1 MDNEKLS
8 NLRQRWRRNGR
19 EIRGIVAT
27 LAVLVVALGTA
38 VSLFLAAFTQ
48 TRPTYCGQK
57 HEHTTACYS
66 NPRADVE
73 TAKKWEKT
81 LPAFEEET
89 PRITKLVDVVRS
101 QVGYS
106 ESKDNYAVEGDEL
119 RGYTRYGA
127 WDGDPYEPWNATFVN
142 FCLHYAGIDAGV
154 FAPKSADESREDA
167 KDAQDESGD
176 AVEED
181 AAEDG
186 ANEEASQEQ
195 DLVLEQA
202 STTEDY
208 DVPQDDDP
216 LAGADQDADPGEDTS
231 WYADVQW
238 DDEDQSTD
246 DNAANNVADDTSWT
260 DDVSW
265 DDELQDTENGEDA
278 ANGEDAENSDDS
290 GASDAGASDAGE
302 SQEDDDAD
310 KATEQQKAP
319 RTAEEWKQ
327 RLSDAGLYVAASDAK
342 PQAGDLVF
350 LQEPTDEAAA
360 SKVSNKDSKGSEA
373 KGKKSSEASDAKAD
387 QEIEISADD
396 VAGVESDDKD
406 KSQPEN
412 KPLRVAIVTD
422 VNNKKGLVRIAEGDA
437 SDEVDETWYPASDP
451 EIVGYGTM
459 PSELRDELAAYKKL
473 VAERKAAEEE
483 AAKKAAE
490 EEAARKAEEEAA
502 RKAAEEEAAKKA
514 AAEEEAARKAAE
526 EEAAKLEAEL
536 KEVPQ
541 VLTAE
546 ADGFR
551 ISANLAGQAQ
561 EGYTLQIKPLKATK
575 KRLAAVEEGLT
586 QELPDGATKQAHVD
600 ADDVVLFDISIR
612 DKDGNEVELGKKVR
626 ITATPLEDANQQASA
641 ESAASDQTPEVVH
654 LATEGTEVLNAKPK
668 DEGFSFATK
677 SLSPFAFVFTV
688 DFEYQG
694 YTWSMAGESSALLS
708 TVLSELNV
716 SDFTIDDVT
725 DATFSNP
732 KLVEVTEVAPAEPDG
747 QRDWQLKSLK
757 AFTTSETLTLT
768 LADGSTVVI
777 DVTDTAD
784 DDAMAKAYDDP
795 QHIRRRLARVEFYD
809 GNALVGDSENTSE
822 SMVVRPGH
830 EYTMRLHFSENE
842 NLSGDAGQLPDSG
855 IMYYDIP
862 NNVHISPKVFDEN
875 YQVKFDI
882 TLDRKHTL
890 ADNVVTYV
898 PANGNVPAY
907 LKVEWN
913 TADTENYKRLKASPR
928 TTFMLSFPY
937 TTVDAENVN
946 EISFSETV
954 KLNVEKDQT
963 YDVELEKECVHDE
976 TDPSMITYTVTAT
989 ALGDV
994 KNVVLTDAMGE
1005 ALTYQY
1011 DKAENASPGVSV
1023 TYKDSEGQNTS
1034 YEDSNIGAVTQSD
1047 RGFSLQ
1053 LNSLKGGDKAIFT
1066 YRAKVDFAKLG
1077 GQDNIEI
1084 TSRNTVTAKNQEG
1097 EELDQTYQVLEDI
1110 VNYLQ
1115 IGKARGVDITYYDKD
1130 DQVLVN
1136 TTEKPHATADWAYMY
1151 VPWTVIYNPDG
1162 KIDVEGATITDKI
1175 WKGAKNVTT
1184 YDQTKPL
1191 TITAYSA
1198 VNYTKGDAGANDSFT
1213 LKDGCETVVLVDG
1226 TGEHNGWD
1234 ALDEVTDYLD
1244 DAHLSTWSWTIPPKD
1259 GTDRKENN
1267 HYTYVIT
1274 YYTKVLNDANRKS
1287 GYVGNQASEN
1297 IADIT
1302 RDKSVEFPGVGPDYD
1317 VEIDKKYLQDDY
1329 VTETVRDPDTGKTK
1343 TVTNVYTQ
1351 WEVTFDRRVSGQDR
1365 ALVEDT
1371 LPHTEINGVVY
1382 TDTFESAGYKETDD
1396 WNTHK
1401 HGNYSETTD
1410 QNGEVTSTNHGW
1422 QVTGLRDSEIC
1433 IPRVSTDQYDVVF
1446 WFYTSYTGNK
1456 DDLNNREGLQ
1466 ASTIRTDENN
1476 NEQHDPITITFW
1488 TKNSNTWIQST
1499 AEGRAPSEHW
1509 NYVHLILNGKEAIDK
1524 EFAIPKP
1531 TPEINKKQVEAG
1543 TWTKD
1548 GVTLPVYRYTLSLS
1562 GLSDEVFQKDDQDN
1576 PTQLVISD
1584 TFDATLDYIPVSSFT
1599 GTDGTEATVDGYE
1612 VKLNGRSNSDGC
1624 FYQASPVVT
1633 KAGDVSQ
1640 WQATLT
1646 GGTDITQATQQDVT
1660 RMGKGN
1666 TKTLTIT
1673 IPYAE
1678 TMKKDVLDEEGHQ
1691 LVIEGRPQK
1700 AYASTYEVSYY
1711 LALDQTGVQKV
1722 AQDMID
1728 EEKRDPANFNYNSI
1742 ATSRSLKNTAKV
1754 NSYDGQSIL
1763 NEADWTF
1770 AYNLKPVQKQLLS
1783 YDSSSELAT
1792 YKIEINPLKVKVNN
1806 GERYSVQDSYT
1817 NMAVDFQTVN
1827 IVTEPASAR
1836 KDVEWSYHS
1845 NKGTFWVPDET
1856 KVTIT
1861 YEGWPVGK
1869 RDNDDLTFS
1878 NTASI
1883 GGYEAE
1889 VKHDTKLDVEHSGYA
1904 SSYRVRVFKFED
1916 DNMDKT
1922 LPGAVFQLFEEGEDG
1937 EPVAM
1942 KYGVSSGVSE
1952 ENNNNSFGAWN
1963 ASDDSEW
1970 QSVTW
1975 EKANTAGILHY
1986 TTAKDQASE
1995 ANSFIPTPER
2005 HYEGDN
2011 IYFITG
2017 NGGNENGKSE
2027 QSGFAEIMLS
2037 QSRDGLS
2044 LKKNKQYYLREVLVP
2059 DEHYK
2064 EDIDWRFI
2072 IGDADDY
2079 DNYVY
2084 ADDSV
2089 MQVSNASVDRVLTV
2103 HKDFVDLT
2111 SGGKITNSK
2120 NNSIDYDLIKNT
2132 EFEIV
2137 GTDKEDDSKVVY
2149 RKVVPYSSFMA
2160 VYTPIEGSTKSKRE
2174 YLLIIH
2180 DLPEGNYTVKELR
2193 TSGLIKDANGQLVD
2207 GIRLTTSVEDA
2218 SATTTTVKKEGGQVL
2233 STTNAFR
2240 TEYDGLNTN
2249 DSYFKFEVTKAED
2262 TIAGTV
2268 TKTAAE
2274 ATFTNIYTDEPPVTL
2289 SLTKEWSNGGKDGFT
2304 PKKAEFALYADGVKY
2319 NLTEYNGVS
2328 APGSINSSG
2337 NIVLTVVDNAA
2348 SPWTT
2353 TATITNLPM
2362 YQDGSIEHKIEWTVK
2377 EVSATYNMGGNTSD
2391 ITVDV
2396 AQNDLLNEHFLVT
2409 AETGNPT
2416 SDHRYSFNFGDQSSE
2431 QGSAT
2436 LTNTLNKLITVE
2448 VVKSWADGN
2457 NNHGNDSVFVDIY
2470 RVTKDTIAGQSNPNY
2485 QSLASDANRV
2495 IENYELNAANNW
2507 TFHNEMMERFDDN
2520 DNKEYQ
2526 YFALERSVAG
2536 YTQSQARSD
2545 STGQQQITI
2554 TNTKHAD
2561 ARRGTLSIHKDV
2573 SGLPDGFSKT
2583 YKFTLWNSG
2592 KYMAEDGS
2600 LYADRQEISVEA
2612 GQTKTISNV
2621 KLGTYIL
2628 EEVEDEARV
2637 GGYTLAS
2644 TNVSAVVNGGTAV
2657 STSGHTAEITVTD
2670 ASADP
2675 NVTVASPQ
2683 TTVTV
2688 ANTYAQDQSSASK
2701 TKFTF
2706 GKLWAMPAADEDN
2719 PNAGDS
2725 TTLPWPNGITTTMQ
2739 IRRRLANQ
2747 ESSNDSFVLTYEITK
2762 NAQGNIET
2770 AYKSGTFDGN
2780 PPELVV
2786 GTGDNVTSYSHYTF
2800 SLNGLPKYDTSGGE
2814 WVYYA
2819 QETAVV
2825 DAQSTNLLHANETGR
2840 QFVRSYGYVDGIGA
2854 YSVPNKQDAAA
2865 NSARV
2870 EYAINRLKITDAIN
2884 IPVQKS
2890 INGWTDWGSNA
2901 SNKYPSFTFML
2912 YDSLNRVVTDDEGNP
2927 VTFSSND
2934 QGFAEFDATPY
2945 IDLNQ
2950 LYWRKYNETVKQKDE
2965 ATGEETSVTTL
2976 KQTITGTFT
2985 FSIKEVAQAA
2995 PNLLDALSPYQGITY
3010 FSGKATITF
3019 KIDYNWMEGKLV
3031 TTARVTNESSQPA
3044 GTEGK
3049 AVITNTYNPAKTQ
3062 LTVTKTWD
3070 DANNQDGYRRPVKF
3084 KVNATYKQK
3093 DGNGYVD
3100 VPIDKVWTVGT
3111 GANGTKTQVPIDLDE
3126 YRITVNPGDGNTSSK
3141 TVTLPKYYEGH
3152 LVSYTAQEMRSED
3165 ATLSDKYNEVPAVAK
3180 IGSKY
3185 YPSLREAVD
3194 DASAGATIVLL
3205 ADDDQSF
3212 ATGGI
3217 IINKNLTINGNY
3229 HTVKGLTEYGIHNV
3243 TINASSPDEE
3253 FDGTGGSNAHG
3264 FFVQSGNVTIKN
3276 LNMTQFGDSD
3286 YVNKFGL
3293 VPVLTATNYNG
3304 TLKLENVDI
3313 DKFNRQAICI
3323 FGGTFQI
3330 TGGTINGNGTNKD
3343 ADKGKDHFQQG
3354 IEIRGGT
3361 GTVNGTTVRGMGSN
3375 LGYPGIGI
3383 VSWSTGTVTL
3393 KNVDVDVEGIGVEA
3407 DYNTVAIDGNKTY
3420 VKATEKALFVEDA
3433 GTLNVTGGTYIGPIA
3448 VGTAT
3453 TDAGSKINVSGGEFT
3468 QKVLDT
3474 QCATGYVPSEQLA
3487 DGMWTVLQET
3497 QQTPVSQG
3505 SNQDVTVPV
3514 PTAVQSLVYN
3524 GQEQVGVASG
3534 EGYTLTGNTA
3544 TNAGVYEA
3552 TATLKTG
3559 YAWADA
3565 NFNGK
3570 VSWSIGR
3577 APATVK
3583 VNDVVITEGETNP
3596 TLTCT
3601 VTGTFGDDTL
3611 SYTAPTSSKT
3621 AAGTYTINAS
3631 GDAVQGNYDVTY
3643 ESGSFVILPNTP
3655 AEVGE
3660 NAIAYIMAASG
3671 TVTSYNTVEDLVA
3684 AIAAASGDDCA
3695 VVHLLKNVTLDKP
3708 LHIDKKVIIDG
3719 ASSTSGETY
3728 TIQPSEN
3735 YTYRTEAPKE
3745 LAFMEVSGTGDLI
3758 MSNVT
3763 IDAAQKHRAIRVSGG
3778 KLTLN
3783 SGAKVTN
3790 GTTATSYIGG
3800 VYMTGKSQLIMNG
3813 GEISGNTVPA
3823 YSADGYLQY
3832 TADLWIGS
3840 EAKGTMNGGKVV
3852 NLFVNSN
3859 AYAKPSAGFTQNGGE
3874 VTNAFIEYD
3883 RAEKASLTYT
3893 SGALTNLYI
3902 SQDDA
3907 SANSDKHS
3915 AVQPVTEP
3923 AAGTT
3928 YSAGSAVACIG
3939 SGTSA
3944 KYFTSF
3950 EAAVN
3955 DAHADETITL
3965 LASSTTSSMVSLNKS
3980 ITVDLNG
3987 YTLSAASN
3995 TDKAFEVVGDAKLT
4009 INGTTANSAFVGRIN
4024 VGKKSN
4030 NNGNLELNGG
4040 TYSCGSGQTVVHVNG
4055 TCKNSSVTIK
4065 NATITSP
4072 DDNGIQLN
4080 GDGTYVIEDSSISGA
4095 TAVYLKAGKLTV
4107 AGSWITSTASSHT
4120 DYTYS
4125 SSGSNPTGDAIVVD
4139 SCHYPGGNPTLELG
4153 VGNQIAVSAN
4163 SGNVQVGYY
4172 EYNTSQS
4179 GYAPGVVTATTS
4191 GGTAPDI
4198 TLPVGYDWAKSGNE
4212 TYAISETRTVTSIYA
4227 GSLSADGKAVE
4238 SQDVVIGQKATK
4250 PSDPTRTD
4258 KTFLGWYYTDSN
4270 NDEVK
4275 FDFNTS
4281 ITADITLTAK
4291 WEDIVTAPTSET
4303 QYTNV
4308 HVPETVNVSVT
4319 KAWVHNGK
4327 TEDLPTQMK
4336 VRLVAKYGNHKTVNE
4351 DTISQAQ
4358 YAAWRSTAAG
4368 TTNYSSMFDEVTLT
4382 ATDSWSKT
4390 WNNLPRFAP
4399 GEQGKQVT
4407 YTIEEVETVTVNEAK
4422 STVSTIPI
4430 GYHQTDYVA
4439 GEQIEVANNPGTYS
4453 QSDTITNTYESVNI
4467 PIQKVWQDDDDRDSK
4482 RPQNI
4487 TMALSAVAG
4496 KGTAEEESITIP
4508 SDEFVNSAG
4517 TQIAATQ
4524 TLSGNENTWSN
4535 TTSWANL
4542 PAYYHGKPITYTVA
4556 EQSVPEGYEA
4566 SGDPVGTA
4574 VVPEGDTNNTH
4585 SVTNTHAIER
4595 TTVSLTK
4602 TWRDNKDQ
4610 DGKRPGIVAYANTFV
4625 HFYAELGGDETKTE
4639 FKMQEDEIS
4648 GASGYHYL
4656 YVASDSEQTPYMV
4669 DGMNLK
4675 AHLVESSDGRDYV
4688 ITYENLPKKKNTGSA
4703 SVDIAYSVTE
4713 TDDEGHVLQPGDTST
4728 HKNLS
4733 TNSNNDTYLYHIYTA
4748 MSSAA
4753 DDDGNASYAVTN
4765 EYEPDFI
4772 DVKAKKTWTFKD
4784 GLSDEEKVAL
4794 GNQIQLKLV
4803 AKDGTTEIDTST
4815 WANAQVYD
4823 HVYNVTPQQSLTR
4836 VDANTFEWQYTW
4848 QKLPKYVPGK
4858 KGQLVT
4864 YTVEEVASTIPDGYH
4879 MTATSVNTSSSPVER
4894 TKTGEVEVTNTYED
4908 VTVSAKKTWYDAN
4921 NQDGLRKTVKFQ
4933 LQEQAVGDD
4942 GEYGDWT
4949 PVDVSNTDIVG
4960 VNPQTLDQQTTDITN
4975 SVTTATWSKL
4985 PAWKKNQRVNYRV
4998 VEIPADGTD
5007 SLGAYLPGY
5016 SQTNNPAVLTY
5027 PGTAASS
5034 SPNYTLGGDT
5044 DGVIT
5049 NKHTPAIKNVTFVK
5063 KWDHK
5068 GASNILTTAQFK
5080 ETLHL
5085 WARVGT
5091 TGDVYEIGDS
5101 SHWNPVFATDWKS
5114 DDNTTVTEDGNGNY
5128 VVTVMNLPVNK
5139 PKREATASE
5148 EPLEYYLTEAE
5159 VPTGTTGAAD
5169 INTLLG
5175 YYTQTYPTGTD
5186 HPANTTGE
5194 STTQNAQTEYLQNTR
5209 QTGNLTINKVVE
5221 SDLAGDN
5228 DIDFSFTVTASPAV
5242 TGEYAV
5248 RYTGRTED
5256 LLTGNK
5262 LVFNDG
5268 TATQTIRLRNG
5279 QGITITGLPVG
5290 VTYTVTEAQ
5299 ETDFEI
5305 PQYQYSTDGGTTYTS
5320 YISNATNQPY
5330 ACKMTTSGRSVRF
5343 KNIRKK
5349 NDLTISK
5356 TVHSAVQGD
5365 KSREFTFKV
5374 TLNDTSISKSYN
5386 TVKTAAD
5393 NTTTTGSVA
5402 FTNGVAT
5409 GIKLKHG
5416 ERLKIEGL
5424 PVTVGYTVEE
5434 VFNDDETAKYT
5445 AVGPQTGKIGS
5456 SEASSVSFTNTRQ
5469 TGTLKLTKKLLNA
5482 IPTDEGDTFYF
5493 NVRLR
5498 GDDVQSGQTEGQPLV
5513 LDANAPITVKSGN
5526 NSWTLNTT
5534 SNDHP
5539 YYDAT
5544 EGIIRNVPVVWHAAT
5559 QTSIAGGTTTIEG
5572 LPWGATYTV
5581 TEVSVNTPITGNPG
5595 NITKETRKTNDTGTI
5610 VDTSQ
5615 SQNADANTAS
5625 FQNTRKTG
5633 SLSINKHV
5641 VSPVTQEKASTC
5653 AYSVEVQLNT
5663 THKVGG
5669 ENKSVSEFTPT
5680 FTRTNGADY
5689 ENPPAFD
5696 QDGKAT
5702 ITLHQDETVTISGIP
5717 TDVTYTVTE
5726 PNTNPEYFNKTYGIY
5741 DSDTNKY
5748 VDTTHQYASGGIP
5761 TNDTA
5766 KTQVINTRKLG
5777 DLVVSKAVN
5786 SAVASDKTHNYH
5798 FKVELTSPV
5807 SGQTLDAGKYTGDSG
5822 MEFRSGNDANT
5833 AEFDLCDQGRKTATG
5848 LPVGWTYTVTES
5860 ASTGSGAADL
5870 SKFNTTWT
5878 KTVTANGSGTTTNE
5892 DNGSGYACPVSSASG
5907 GSGQTQ
5913 TTYSIEE
5920 DTTSAI
5926 EFLNTRKTGQ
5936 LQLTKTVRS
5945 PFGKEKDAT
5954 YQFKVSLQMPANGGT
5969 PEPITYA
5976 FDATN
5981 CTGNTVQFSQGV
5993 ATINVQGRQDR
6004 PIVISGLPID
6014 AEYAVT
6020 EVVNNTDTFEIGAA
6034 QYNKIVSTST
6044 TPVADDRASHVI
6056 EENVTYGAAV
6066 TNTRTK
6072 VPVSILKVSATYA
6085 GTKLEGAVFTLTAP
6099 DDSDLRTRLGWTTK
6113 QLVSDAQGYLCEDG
6127 GTKRFELLPSD
6138 GLYTLEEVK
6147 APLGYHKLA
6156 QAATFKV
6163 TPDGVVYTD
6172 SIHPQNCVE
6181 TNDSDTPANR
6191 VVHVNVANTTGA
6203 ELPSTGGSGLTLVCV
6218 VGCVYVALAVAVVL
6232 LLKRNRGAT
6241 SA

>member
-57 HEHTTACYS
+57 HEHTAACYS
-66 NPRADVE
+66 NPKADVE

-81 LPAFEEET
+81 LPASEEET

-142 FCLHYAGIDAGV
+142 FCLHYAGIDAGM
-154 FAPKSADESREDA
+154 FAPKSADDSQEDA

-176 AVEED
+176 AVEEV

-202 STTEDY
+202 SATEDY

-216 LAGADQDADPGEDTS
+216 LAGANQDADLGEDTS

-246 DNAANNVADDTSWT
+246 DNAANNVADDTSLT
-260 DDVSW
+260 DNVSW
-265 DDELQDTENGEDA
+265 DDESQDTEN
-278 ANGEDAENSDDS
+278 SDDA

-302 SQEDDDAD
+302 AQQDDDAD

-350 LQEPTDEAAA
+350 LQEPADEAAA
-360 SKVSNKDSKGSEA
+360 SKNGNRAESQTKQ
-373 KGKKSSEASDAKAD
+373 KKTDDQDAESS

-502 RKAAEEEAAKKA
+502 RKAAEEAAKKA
-514 AAEEEAARKAAE
+514 AAEEEAARKAVE

-536 KEVPQ
+536 MEVPQ

-561 EGYTLQIKPLKATK
+561 EGYTLQVKPLKATK

-626 ITATPLEDANQQASA
+626 IAVTPLEDANQQASA

-716 SDFTIDDVT
+716 SDFSIDDVT
-725 DATFSNP
+725 DVTFSNP
-732 KLVEVTEVAPAEPDG
+732 ELVDVALQEQDG
-747 QRDWQLKSLK
+747 QRDWLLVSLK
-757 AFTTSETLTLT
+757 PFTTSEKLT
-768 LADGSTVVI
+768 LALTDGSAVVI
-777 DVTDTAD
+777 DVTDTAN

-809 GNALVGDSENTSE
+809 GNALVGDSDNTSE

-842 NLSGDAGQLPDSG
+842 NVSGDAGQLPDSG

-862 NNVHISPKVFDEN
+862 SNVHISLKAFDEN
-875 YQVKFDI
+875 HQVKFDI
-882 TLDRKHTL
+882 VLDRKHTL

-907 LKVEWN
+907 LMVEWN
-913 TADTENYKRLKASPR
+913 TTDTENYKRLKASPR

-937 TTVDAENVN
+937 TTVDADNVN
-946 EISFSETV
+946 EIFFSDSI

-963 YDVELEKECVHDE
+963 YDVELEKEYAHDE

-994 KNVVLTDAMGE
+994 KNVVLTDTMGE

-1011 DKAENASPGVSV
+1011 DKQEGADPGVSV
-1023 TYKDSEGQNTS
+1023 TYKDSEGNSTS
-1034 YEDSNIGAVTQSD
+1034 YDNSNIGAVTQSD

-1084 TSRNTVTAKNQEG
+1084 TSRNTVTAKNQQG

-1115 IGKARGVDITYYDKD
+1115 IGKARNSVEYYEHDETTNTDIKITD
-1130 DQVLVN
+1130 
-1136 TTEKPHATADWAYMY
+1136 TEHPGEQQDHYVANHWDYMS
-1151 VPWTVIYNPDG
+1151 VKWTVIYNPDG
-1162 KIDVEGATITDKI
+1162 KIDVEGATISDKV

-1191 TITAYSA
+1191 TITAYSS
-1198 VNYTKGDAGANDSFT
+1198 VDYTKGDAGANDSFT

-1234 ALDEVTDYLD
+1234 ALDEVADYLD

-1287 GYVGNQASEN
+1287 GYVGNQASES

-1302 RDKSVEFPGVGPDYD
+1302 RDKSVEFPGIGPDYD

-1351 WEVTFDRRVSGQDR
+1351 WEVTFDRRASGQDR

-1382 TDTFESAGYKETDD
+1382 TDTFESAGYVEAND
-1396 WNTHK
+1396 WSTYK
-1401 HGNYSETTD
+1401 HGNYAETT
-1410 QNGEVTSTNHGW
+1410 QNGKTTSNHGW
-1422 QVTGLRDSEIC
+1422 EVEGLKDSEIC
-1433 IPRVSTDQYDVVF
+1433 IPRVSADQYDVVF
-1446 WFYTSYTGNK
+1446 WFYTHYTGNK
-1456 DDLNNREGLQ
+1456 DDLNNSEGLL

-1476 NEQHDPITITFW
+1476 NEQHDPIKIKFW
-1488 TKNSNTWIQST
+1488 TKNNNTWIQST

-1531 TPEINKKQVEAG
+1531 TPEITKTHVQAG
-1543 TWTKD
+1543 TWTPTYD
-1548 GVTLPVYRYTLSLS
+1548 SGADAPNAGITLPVYRYTLAIN
-1562 GLSDEVFQKDDQDN
+1562 GLSDDLFKEVDGKR
-1576 PTQLVISD
+1576 QLVITD
-1584 TFDATLDYIPVSSFT
+1584 TFDASLDYIPLESVSPDAMST
-1599 GTDGTEATVDGYE
+1599 NVTVNIGTESEPVNET
-1612 VKLNGRSNSDGC
+1612 R
-1624 FYQASPVVT
+1624 VVT
-1633 KAGDVSQ
+1633 FDSRSKSDEKLHQVSPAITDETAVSEWDAKFSGGDNTTVATEPVAKA
-1640 WQATLT
+1640 
-1646 GGTDITQATQQDVT
+1646 
-1660 RMGKGN
+1660 MGKGD
-1666 TKTLTIT
+1666 TKTIT
-1673 IPYAE
+1673 IAIDYDEAMKHEVRDDTGKPYASE
-1678 TMKKDVLDEEGHQ
+1678 KVFG
-1691 LVIEGRPQK
+1691 
-1700 AYASTYEVSYY
+1700 STYEVSYY
-1711 LALDQTGVQKV
+1711 LALDHAEVKRV
-1722 AQDMID
+1722 AQEMINT
-1728 EEKRDPANFNYNSI
+1728 EKEDPANFDYSNT
-1742 ATSRSLKNTAKV
+1742 ATSRSLSNIAKV
-1754 NSYDGQSIL
+1754 TSYEGTAFS

-1770 AYNLKPVQKQLLS
+1770 AYNLNPVQKQLLS

-1883 GGYEAE
+1883 GGYESE
-1889 VKHDTKLDVEHSGYA
+1889 VEHKTKLDVEHSGYA

-1937 EPVAM
+1937 KPAAM

-1986 TTAKDQASE
+1986 TTPTDQASE

-2017 NGGNENGKSE
+2017 NGGNANGKSE

-2103 HKDFVDLT
+2103 HKDFIDLT
-2111 SGGKITNSK
+2111 SGGKITDDK
-2120 NNSIDYDLIKNT
+2120 GSINYDLIKNT

-2137 GTDKEDDSKVVY
+2137 GTDKGDSSKVVY

-2218 SATTTTVKKEGGQVL
+2218 KATTTKVVKEGGQVL
-2233 STTNAFR
+2233 ETTSAFK
-2240 TEYDGLNTN
+2240 EEHDGGSAE

-2274 ATFTNIYTDEPPVTL
+2274 ATFTNIYTDNPPITL
-2289 SLTKEWSNGGKDGFT
+2289 SLTKEWSNGGKSGFA

-2328 APGSINSSG
+2328 APGSINPSG
-2337 NIVLTVVDNAA
+2337 NIVLTVGDNAE

-2353 TATITNLPM
+2353 TASITNLPM
-2362 YQDGSIEHKIEWTVK
+2362 YKDGSIEHKIAWTVK

-2391 ITVDV
+2391 ITVDA

-2409 AETGNPT
+2409 ANTDTPT
-2416 SDHRYSFNFGDQSSE
+2416 SDRRYSFNFGDQSSE

-2457 NNHGNDSVFVDIY
+2457 ENHDNDSVFVDIY
-2470 RVTKDTIAGQSNPNY
+2470 RVTKDTIQAQADPSNPDY
-2485 QSLASDANRV
+2485 QSLATDVNRV

-2507 TFHNEMMERFDDN
+2507 TFRNELMERFN
-2520 DNKEYQ
+2520 EETNKYYQ

-2536 YTQSQARSD
+2536 YTQSQTRSD
-2545 STGQQQITI
+2545 TTDQQQITI
-2554 TNTKHAD
+2554 INTKHAD
-2561 ARRGTLSIHKDV
+2561 TQRGTLSIKKDV

-2600 LYADRQEISVEA
+2600 LHADKQEISVTA
-2612 GQTKTISNV
+2612 GDTKTISNV

-2628 EEVEDEARV
+2628 EELEDEAQV
-2637 GGYTLAS
+2637 GGYTLTLTS
-2644 TNVSAVVNGGTAV
+2644 ISAAVNGGTAV
-2657 STSGHTAEITVTD
+2657 TTSGRTAEITVTEN
-2670 ASADP
+2670 A
-2675 NVTVASPQ
+2675 Q

-2719 PNAGDS
+2719 PNTGDS

-2762 NAQGNIET
+2762 NSQGSLET
-2770 AYKSGTFDGN
+2770 TYKSESSTVPQGTFTTN
-2780 PPELVV
+2780 APALVV
-2786 GTGDNVTSYSHYTF
+2786 GTGDNVTNYNHYTF
-2800 SLNGLPKYDTSGGE
+2800 SLDGLPKYDTSGNE
-2814 WVYYA
+2814 WVYYT

-2825 DAQSTNLLHANETGR
+2825 DAENRNLLNAQNGTGR
-2840 QFVRSYGYVDGIGA
+2840 QFVTSYGYVDGIGA

-2870 EYAINRLKITDAIN
+2870 ECAINRIKITEAIN

-2890 INGWTDWGSNA
+2890 INGWIDWGAGS
-2901 SNKYPSFTFML
+2901 SDDYIPSFTFML

-2927 VTFSSND
+2927 ITFTSNE
-2934 QGFAEFDATPY
+2934 QGLAEFDVTPY

-2950 LYWRKYNETVKQKDE
+2950 LYWRQYNETTKQTDE
-2965 ATGEETSVTTL
+2965 TTGEVTSVTTF
-2976 KQTITGTFT
+2976 KQTIAGSYTFA
-2985 FSIKEVAQAA
+2985 IKEVAQAS
-2995 PNLLDALSPYQGITY
+2995 PNTLDALSPYHGVTY
-3010 FSGKATITF
+3010 FNGKATITF
-3019 KIDYNWMEGKLV
+3019 KIDYNWMDGQLV
-3031 TTARVTNESSQPA
+3031 TTARVTNESAQPV

-3049 AVITNTYNPAKTQ
+3049 AVITNTYDPGKAQ

-3100 VPIDKVWTVGT
+3100 VPINKVWTVGS
-3111 GANGTKTQVPIDLDE
+3111 GANGTKTQVPIDLNE
-3126 YRITVNPGDGNTSSK
+3126 YRITVNPGEGNTSSK

-3152 LVSYTAQEMRSED
+3152 LISYTAQEMRSED
-3165 ATLSDKYNEVPAVAK
+3165 ATLSDKYNEVPAIAK

-3194 DASAGATIVLL
+3194 DASAGATIELL
-3205 ADDDQSF
+3205 ADDTESF
-3212 ATGGI
+3212 KTGGI

-3343 ADKGKDHFQQG
+3343 ADNGKDHFQQG
-3354 IEIRGGT
+3354 IEIRGGS
-3361 GTVNGTTVRGMGSN
+3361 GTINGTTVRGMGSN

-3383 VSWSTGTVTL
+3383 VSWSAGTVTL
-3393 KNVDVDVEGIGVEA
+3393 NNVDVDVDGIGIEPDA
-3407 DYNTVAIDGNKTY
+3407 HAITITGNRTY
-3420 VKATEKALFVEDA
+3420 VKGTDKALFVEDA
-3433 GTLNVTGGTYIGPIA
+3433 GTLNVTEGTYIGTIA

-3487 DGMWTVLQET
+3487 DGMWTVVQAA

-3514 PTAVQSLVYN
+3514 PTAVQGLVYN
-3524 GQEQVGVASG
+3524 GQEQVGVEPG

-3544 TNAGVYEA
+3544 TDAGSHEA

-3583 VNDVVITEGETNP
+3583 VNDVVITTDETNP

-3601 VTGTFGDDTL
+3601 VTGTFGNDAL
-3611 SYTAPTSSKT
+3611 SYTAPSLSGTS
-3621 AAGTYTINAS
+3621 AGAYTITAS

-3643 ESGSFVILPNTP
+3643 EPGKLVILPTSP
-3655 AEVGE
+3655 GVGE
-3660 NAIAYIMAASG
+3660 NAVAYAMAANG
-3671 TVTSYNTVEDLVA
+3671 TVTSYNTVEELVS
-3684 AIAAASGDDCA
+3684 AITSTASDDCV
-3695 VVHLLKNVTLDKP
+3695 VVHLLKNVTLNSP

-3728 TIQPSEN
+3728 TIQPSDN

-3745 LAFMEVSGTGDLI
+3745 LAFIEVSGTGDLTL
-3758 MSNVT
+3758 SNVT

-3778 KLTLN
+3778 ELTLN
-3783 SGAKVTN
+3783 DGAKVTN

-3800 VYMTGKSQLIMNG
+3800 VYMTGKSKLIMNG

-3859 AYAKPSAGFTQNGGE
+3859 EYAKPSAGFTQNGGE

-3883 RAEKASLTYT
+3883 KNQKASLTHAGGT
-3893 SGALTNLYI
+3893 LTNLYI

-3907 SANSDKHS
+3907 NTHGDKHS
-3915 AVQPVTEP
+3915 AVQPVTTP
-3923 AAGTT
+3923 VLGTT

-3939 SGTSA
+3939 SGESA
-3944 KYFTSF
+3944 KFYTSF
-3950 EAAVN
+3950 EDAVN
-3955 DAHADETITL
+3955 DAQTDDTITL
-3965 LASSTTSSMVSLNKS
+3965 LANATVGSMVSLSKS

-4055 TCKNSSVTIK
+4055 TCTNSSVSIK

-4080 GDGTYVIEDSSISGA
+4080 GAGTYVIENSSISGA

-4107 AGSWITSTASSHT
+4107 ADSRLTSTASSHT

-4125 SSGSNPTGDAIVVD
+4125 GSGSNPTGDAIVVD
-4139 SCHYPGGNPTLELG
+4139 SCHYPGANPTLELG
-4153 VGNQIAVSAN
+4153 VDNQIAVSAN

-4198 TLPVGYDWAKSGNE
+4198 TLPVGYDWAKSGNG
-4212 TYAISETRTVTSIYA
+4212 TYAISETRTVTFIYA

-4238 SQDVVIGQKATK
+4238 SQDVVIGQKASK

-4258 KTFLGWYYTDSN
+4258 KTFLGWYYTNASN
-4270 NDEVK
+4270 AEVK
-4275 FDFNTS
+4275 FDFNTP

-4319 KAWVHNGK
+4319 KVWDHNGK
-4327 TEDLPTQMK
+4327 TENLPTQLK

-4351 DTISQAQ
+4351 DTISQDQ

-4382 ATDSWSKT
+4382 DAGSWSKT

-4407 YTIEEVETVTVNEAK
+4407 YTIEEVETVTIEGAK
-4422 STVSTIPI
+4422 STVSTIPV

-4439 GEQIEVANNPGTYS
+4439 GEQTEVANNPGTYT
-4453 QSDTITNTYESVNI
+4453 QADTITNTYESVSI

-4487 TMALSAVAG
+4487 TMVLFAVAG

-4524 TLSGNENTWSN
+4524 TLSGNKNTWSN
-4535 TTSWANL
+4535 TTAWANL

-4566 SGDPVGTA
+4566 SGDPAGTA
-4574 VVPEGDTNNTH
+4574 TVPEGDTNNTH

-4610 DGKRPGIVAYANTFV
+4610 DGKRPSIVEYVNTFV
-4625 HFYAELGGDETKTE
+4625 HFYAELGSDSTKTE
-4639 FKMQEDEIS
+4639 LKMKTDEIS
-4648 GASGYHYL
+4648 GESGYHYL
-4656 YVASDSEQTPYMV
+4656 YVALDAEQTPFVV

-4675 AHLVESSDGRDYV
+4675 AHLVESGDGRDYV
-4688 ITYENLPKKKNTGSA
+4688 ITYENLPKKKNTGSG

-4713 TDDEGHVLQPGDTST
+4713 TDDEGNVLQPGDTST

-4733 TNSNNDTYLYHIYTA
+4733 TNSNNDTYLYHIYST
-4748 MSSAA
+4748 MSSAT
-4753 DDDGNASYAVTN
+4753 DNDGNASYAVTN

-4772 DVKAKKTWTFKD
+4772 HVKAKKAWTFKD
-4784 GLSDEEKVAL
+4784 DLSDEQKVAL

-4803 AKDGTTEIDTST
+4803 AKDGTTKIDTST

-4823 HVYNVTPQQSLTR
+4823 HVYNVSPQQSLTR

-4848 QKLPKYVPGK
+4848 VKLPKYVPGK

-4879 MTATSVNTSSSPVER
+4879 MTATSVNTSGAEVAR
-4894 TKTGEVEVTNTYED
+4894 TETGEVEVTNTYED
-4908 VTVSAKKTWYDAN
+4908 VSVSAQKTWDDAS
-4921 NQDGLRKTVKFQ
+4921 NQDGLRRAVNFQ
-4933 LQEQAVGDD
+4933 LQEQVVGDD
-4942 GEYGDWT
+4942 GKYGDWT
-4949 PVDVSNTDIVG
+4949 PVDVSNADIVG
-4960 VNPQTLDQQTTDITN
+4960 ANPQTLDQQTTDITD

-4985 PAWKKNQRVNYRV
+4985 PAWKKNQHVNYRV
-4998 VEIPADGTD
+4998 VEIPADSTND
-5007 SLGAYLPGY
+5007 LGAYLPGY

-5049 NKHTPAIKNVTFVK
+5049 NKHTPATKNVTFIK

-5068 GASNILTTAQFK
+5068 GASNVLTTAQFK

-5085 WARVGT
+5085 WARVVGT
-5091 TGDVYEIGDS
+5091 NDVYEMGDS
-5101 SHWNPVFATDWKS
+5101 SHWDPVFATNWKS
-5114 DDNTTVTEDGNGNY
+5114 GDNTTVTEDSNGNY
-5128 VVTVMNLPVNK
+5128 VVTVKNLPVNK
-5139 PKREATASE
+5139 PKSTATAGNE
-5148 EPLEYYLTEAE
+5148 TLEYYLTEAT
-5159 VPTGTTGAAD
+5159 VPTETTGAED

-5175 YYTQTYPTGTD
+5175 YYTQTYPTGTG
-5186 HPANTTGE
+5186 HPINTTGE
-5194 STTQNAQTEYLQNTR
+5194 STAQNAQTEYLQNTR
-5209 QTGNLTINKVVE
+5209 QTGNLTISKVVD
-5221 SDLAGDN
+5221 SDLAGDSA
-5228 DIDFSFTVTASPAV
+5228 IDFTFTITASPAV
-5242 TGEYAV
+5242 TGEYTV
-5248 RYTGRTED
+5248 SYTDRTED
-5256 LLTGNK
+5256 LLAENK
-5262 LVFNDG
+5262 LVFKNG
-5268 TATQTIRLRNG
+5268 TATGKIKLRNG

-5290 VTYTVTEAQ
+5290 VTYTVQ
-5299 ETDFEI
+5299 ETQVTDFEI
-5305 PQYQYSTDGGTTYTS
+5305 PQYSTNGGTTYTNNT
-5320 YISNATNQPY
+5320 SNQSY
-5330 ACKMTTSGRSVRF
+5330 ACNMTTSGGSVIF

-5365 KSREFTFKV
+5365 KDHEFTFKV
-5374 TLNDTSISKSYN
+5374 TLNDTSISKSYS
-5386 TVKTAAD
+5386 TVKTAA
-5393 NTTTTGSVA
+5393 NGTTTGSVT
-5402 FTNGVAT
+5402 FSQGVAT
-5409 GIKLKHG
+5409 GIQLKHG
-5416 ERLKIEGL
+5416 ESLRIVDL

-5434 VFNDDETAKYT
+5434 VFNTTETSKYT
-5445 AVGPQTGKIGS
+5445 AVGSQSGTINS
-5456 SEASSVSFTNTRQ
+5456 SEASNVSFTNTRK
-5469 TGTLKLTKKLLNA
+5469 TGTLKLTKKLLKA
-5482 IPTDEGDTFYF
+5482 IPTDDGDTFYF
-5493 NVRLR
+5493 NVTLT
-5498 GDDVQSGQTEGQPLV
+5498 GDDSAALDLSDAAANISVKVNGDPKAFDEKPASTE
-5513 LDANAPITVKSGN
+5513 TVTG
-5526 NSWTLNTT
+5526 
-5534 SNDHP
+5534 HP
-5539 YYDAT
+5539 MYYDEDT
-5544 EGIIRNVPVVWHAAT
+5544 KTLMNVPVEWLTALL
-5559 QTSIAGGTTTIEG
+5559 QDGIGGTTEITG
-5572 LPWGATYTV
+5572 LPVGTTYSV
-5581 TEVSVNTPITGNPG
+5581 TEVGLTTITTASNISMHSGALPTPTTQIVTGNQ
-5595 NITKETRKTNDTGTI
+5595 TVE
-5610 VDTSQ
+5610 
-5615 SQNADANTAS
+5615 
-5625 FQNTRKTG
+5625 FENTRKTG
-5633 SLSINKHV
+5633 SLSITKQV
-5641 VSPVTQEKASTC
+5641 VSPIPSERDNNAT
-5653 AYSVEVQLNT
+5653 YSV
-5663 THKVGG
+5663 KVTLKTKHGG
-5669 ENKSVSEFTPT
+5669 QVSAGAVSATLKRKWGINAEYGAAEQIAF
-5680 FTRTNGADY
+5680 TNGVR
-5689 ENPPAFD
+5689 
-5696 QDGKAT
+5696 T
-5702 ITLHQDETVTISGIP
+5702 IEGIHHDETVLIEGIP
-5717 TDVTYTVTE
+5717 TDLTYMVAESGLDASRFDNAIEVKTVNSE
-5726 PNTNPEYFNKTYGIY
+5726 Q
-5741 DSDTNKY
+5741 Y
-5748 VDTTHQYASGGIP
+5748 VDISNTSVSKDIVAGSTPSMVKV
-5761 TNDTA
+5761 T
-5766 KTQVINTRKLG
+5766 NTRKTG
-5777 DLVVSKAVN
+5777 ELVITKVVN
-5786 SAVASDKTHNYH
+5786 STVASDKTTHEYH
-5798 FKVELTSPV
+5798 FEVEILNYGENHV
-5807 SGQTLDAGKYTGDSG
+5807 AIDAGTYGDLTFSTTSGDPARSKATFTLTGSS
-5822 MEFRSGNDANT
+5822 ENDAWT
-5833 AEFDLCDQGRKTATG
+5833 KTATG
-5848 LPVGWTYTVTES
+5848 LPIGVTYKVTEMGTGDEATFLNNFDTTWSRKIGGGDATEPIAVDGRAYTGPQNDANTISSDSTTVTC
-5860 ASTGSGAADL
+5860 T
-5870 SKFNTTWT
+5870 
-5878 KTVTANGSGTTTNE
+5878 
-5892 DNGSGYACPVSSASG
+5892 
-5907 GSGQTQ
+5907 
-5913 TTYSIEE
+5913 
-5920 DTTSAI
+5920 
-5926 EFLNTRKTGQ
+5926 NTRKKGS
-5936 LQLTKTVRS
+5936 LQLSKVVNS
-5945 PFGKEKDAT
+5945 PFESERTASYPFTINLRMPAQGNQSVENISAT
-5954 YQFKVSLQMPANGGT
+5954 YNATGLQSSDKVT
-5969 PEPITYA
+5969 FT
-5976 FDATN
+5976 D
-5981 CTGNTVQFSQGV
+5981 GV
-5993 ATINVQGRQDR
+5993 ATVDVKPGA
-6004 PIVISGLPID
+6004 PVTISGLPVG
-6014 AEYAVT
+6014 AEYTVSEETNNSALT
-6020 EVVNNTDTFEIGAA
+6020 YNNALTPGTTAYKVVGASETTNDSRDQHLITANT
-6034 QYNKIVSTST
+6034 
-6044 TPVADDRASHVI
+6044 
-6056 EENVTYGAAV
+6056 TYGAEI
-6066 TNTRTK
+6066 TNTRNQ
-6072 VPVSILKVSATYA
+6072 ILLTIGKVSALNPSIKLA
-6085 GTKLEGAVFTLTAP
+6085 GARFTLTP
-6099 DDSDLRTRLGWTTK
+6099 DSVANAETTLGWTSK
-6113 QLVSDAQGYLCEDG
+6113 QLVSDADGYLCEAKENG
-6127 GTKRFELLPSD
+6127 STTTTKRFRLKPGTYKLTE
-6138 GLYTLEEVK
+6138 TK
-6147 APLGYHKLA
+6147 APLGYHALA
-6156 QAATFKV
+6156 QPVTFEV
-6163 TPDGVVYTD
+6163 TADYSVLYTD
-6172 SIHPQNCVE
+6172 SIRGNAEGVVDTTRGMNVE
-6181 TNDSDTPANR
+6181 DPTER
-6191 VVHVNVANTTGA
+6191 YVIINVANSTGA
-6203 ELPSTGGSGLTLVCV
+6203 ELPSTGGPGTAAI
-6218 VGCVYVALAVAVVL
+6218 YVAGCILLAAA
-6232 LLKRNRGAT
+6232 GA
-6241 SA
+6241 AALRRRQ